1 METTT
6 VTSVS
11 PITGNVLFYDRP
23 EPLSLEMHTGLG
35 VTRTDKPFGFA
46 KAGHVVPLTVGEFGF
61 AALSYPIIFGGDL
74 RQPLA
79 VLGVNPGEN
88 LYIKEDGSYTNGC
101 YVPAYIRRYPF
112 ILAQDEAQ
120 DRMIVCIERG
130 ASIFTDKGFDTP
142 LFDDKGQPSEYTQN
156 AINFCE
162 EFENERRR
170 TESFVKLLTDLDLFE
185 TKTAMFTPSNPDGT
199 LGEPIQLAEYFG
211 VSEAKLN
218 ALSPEKLVELRDN
231 GALERIYNHLTSL
244 PGWDRT
250 VAIASELDAAK
261 RA

>member
-6 VTSVS
+6 VQSPS
-11 PITGNVLFYDRP
+11 PITGNVLFYDKP
-23 EPLSLEMHTGLG
+23 EPLSREEHGKLG
-35 VTRTDKPFGFA
+35 VSRTDRPFSFA
-46 KAGHVVPLTVGEFGF
+46 KVGHVVPLTVGEFGF

-79 VLGVNPGEN
+79 VLGINPGEN
-88 LYIKEDGSYTNGC
+88 LYIKEDGAYTNGC

-112 ILAQDEAQ
+112 ILAEDQAQ
-120 DRMIVCIERG
+120 NRMIVCIERT
-130 ASIFTDKGFDTP
+130 ASIFSDSGFDTP
-142 LFDDKGQPSEYTQN
+142 LFDEKGEPSEYTQN

-185 TKTAMFTPSNPDGT
+185 TKTALFTPNNPDGT
-199 LGEPIQLAEYFG
+199 AGEPIQLAEYFG

-218 ALSPEKLVELRDN
+218 ALPAEKLVELRDN

-250 VAIASELDAAK
+250 VAIASERDAA